1 MATTTATVSISSS
14 DLIPGSN
21 ISINGSST
29 LMKTGLTTGLD
40 VLEIGKNTLAVA
52 GDGSSDHLA
61 LFEGGVHADEQ
72 DQAAYLYMCN
82 NATDPTYYIE
92 VTLHDTVIGRLYA
105 GDWMFMPYSQGD
117 NVAEL
122 NLEAEGGTQTYEYA
136 LFATAKMLL
145 ESNQA

>member
-14 DLIPGSN
+14 DLIPGGN

-40 VLEIGKNTLAVA
+40 VLEMGKNIITV
-52 GDGSSDHLA
+52 SDSHKA
-61 LFEGGVHADEQ
+61 LFQGGVAAADR
-72 DQAAYLYMCN
+72 DQAAYVYLCN
-82 NATDPTYYIE
+82 NATDDTYHIE
-92 VTLHDTVIGRLYA
+92 VTIHDTVVGRLYA

-122 NLEAEGGTQTYEYA
+122 NIEAEGGSCEYDYA
-136 LFATAKMLL
+136 LFATSKALL
-145 ESNQA
+145 DSSQA